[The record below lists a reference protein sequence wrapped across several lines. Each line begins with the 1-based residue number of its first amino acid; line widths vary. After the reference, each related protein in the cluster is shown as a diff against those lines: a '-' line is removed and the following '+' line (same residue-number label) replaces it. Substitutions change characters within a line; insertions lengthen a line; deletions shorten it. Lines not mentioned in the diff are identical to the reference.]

1 MNTITTPTTD
11 IQWIDHDHIADNT
24 FREYAEGKLEG
35 LEKLWPHT
43 DETHLRVTK
52 QRALV
57 TVEVTLFSG
66 GLVTRGEE
74 RGENVRLAF
83 DNAFDR
89 IERQLSRYKKKALA
103 RKRRNNIRDE
113 SGEIINATA
122 GLLDEE
128 AQSGDHEEVTPVRVK
143 RFNVKPMSTD
153 EASLH
158 LEMLGH
164 AFFVF
169 RHEENDEVNV
179 IYRRADG
186 GYGLIET
193 EVD

>member
-1 MNTITTPTTD
+1 MNTTTTSN
-11 IQWIDHDHIADNT
+11 IQWIDHDHIADDA
-24 FREYAEGKLEG
+24 FREYAESKLKS

-43 DETHLRVTK
+43 DETHVRVTK
-52 QRALV
+52 QRSLI
-57 TVEVTLFSG
+57 TTEVTLFSG

-113 SGEIINATA
+113 AGEILNATA
-122 GLLDEE
+122 GLLDGETNLE
-128 AQSGDHEEVTPVRVK
+128 DHEEVTPVRVK

-158 LEMLGH
+158 MEMLGH
-164 AFFVF
+164 SFFVF
-169 RHEENDEVNV
+169 RHEDNEEVNV

-193 EVD
+193 EIG

>member
-1 MNTITTPTTD
+1 MNTTTTPTTN
-11 IQWIDHDHIADNT
+11 IQWIDHEHIADDA
-24 FREYAEGKLEG
+24 FREYAAGKLEG

-43 DETHLRVTK
+43 DETHLRVNK
-52 QRALV
+52 QRGLV
-57 TVEVTLFSG
+57 TTEVTLFSG

-74 RGENVRLAF
+74 RAENVRLAF

-89 IERQLSRYKKKALA
+89 IQRQLQRYKQKALA
-103 RKRRNNIRDE
+103 RKRHNNNRDE
-113 SGEIINATA
+113 AGEIINATA
-122 GLLDEE
+122 GLLDGE
-128 AQSGDHEEVTPVRVK
+128 AQAEEHEKVTPVRVK

-169 RHEENDEVNV
+169 RHEENDEVHV
-179 IYRRADG
+179 IYRRDDG

-193 EVD
+193 TVE

>member
-1 MNTITTPTTD
+1 MNTTTTSN
-11 IQWIDHDHIADNT
+11 IQWIDHDHIADDA
-24 FREYAEGKLEG
+24 FREYAESKLKS

-43 DETHLRVTK
+43 DETHVRVTK
-52 QRALV
+52 QRSLI
-57 TVEVTLFSG
+57 TTEVTLFSG

-89 IERQLSRYKKKALA
+89 IERQLRRYKKKALA
-103 RKRRNNIRDE
+103 RKRHNNNRDE
-113 SGEIINATA
+113 AGEILNATA
-122 GLLDEE
+122 GLLDGE
-128 AQSGDHEEVTPVRVK
+128 ADLGDHEEVTPVRVK

-158 LEMLGH
+158 MEMLGH
-164 AFFVF
+164 SFFVF
-169 RHEENDEVNV
+169 RHEDNEEVNV

-193 EVD
+193 EIG

>member
-1 MNTITTPTTD
+1 MNTTTTSN
-11 IQWIDHDHIADNT
+11 IQWIDHDHIADDA
-24 FREYAEGKLEG
+24 FREYAESKLKS

-43 DETHLRVTK
+43 DETHVRVTK
-52 QRALV
+52 QRSLI
-57 TVEVTLFSG
+57 TTEVTLFSG

-113 SGEIINATA
+113 AGEIINATA
-122 GLLDEE
+122 GLLDGE
-128 AQSGDHEEVTPVRVK
+128 ANLEDHEEVTPVRVK

-158 LEMLGH
+158 MEMLGH
-164 AFFVF
+164 SFFVF
-169 RHEENDEVNV
+169 RHEDNEEVNV

-193 EVD
+193 EIG

>member
-1 MNTITTPTTD
+1 
-11 IQWIDHDHIADNT
+11 
-24 FREYAEGKLEG
+24 

-43 DETHLRVTK
+43 DETHVRVTK
-52 QRALV
+52 QRSLI
-57 TVEVTLFSG
+57 TTEVTLFSG

-113 SGEIINATA
+113 AGEILNATA
-122 GLLDEE
+122 GLLDGE
-128 AQSGDHEEVTPVRVK
+128 AGSEDHEEITPVRVK

-158 LEMLGH
+158 MEMLGH
-164 AFFVF
+164 SFFVF
-169 RHEENDEVNV
+169 RHEDNEEVNV

-193 EVD
+193 ELG

>member
-1 MNTITTPTTD
+1 MNTTTTSN
-11 IQWIDHDHIADNT
+11 IQWIDHDHIADDT
-24 FREYAEGKLEG
+24 FREYAESKLKG
-35 LEKLWPHT
+35 LAKLWPHT
-43 DETHLRVTK
+43 DETHVRVTK
-52 QRALV
+52 QRSLI
-57 TVEVTLFSG
+57 TTEVTLFSG

-113 SGEIINATA
+113 AGEILNATA
-122 GLLDEE
+122 GLLEDEGE
-128 AQSGDHEEVTPVRVK
+128 LEDHEEVTPVRVK

-158 LEMLGH
+158 MEMLGH
-164 AFFVF
+164 SFFVF
-169 RHEENDEVNV
+169 RHEDNEEVNV

-193 EVD
+193 EVG

>member
-1 MNTITTPTTD
+1 MNTTTAPTRS
-11 IQWIDHDHIADNT
+11 IQWIDQDHIADNA
-24 FREYAEGKLEG
+24 FRDYAVDKLEG

-43 DETHLRVTK
+43 DETHLRVTR
-52 QRALV
+52 QRGLI

-103 RKRRNNIRDE
+103 RKRRNNNRDE
-113 SGEIINATA
+113 SGTILNATA
-122 GLLDEE
+122 GLLDGE
-128 AQSGDHEEVTPVRVK
+128 AQAEDHEEVTPVRVK
-143 RFNVKPMSTD
+143 RFDVKPMSTD

-169 RHEENDEVNV
+169 RHEDSNQVNV
-179 IYRRADG
+179 IYRRDDG

-193 EVD
+193 AAD

>member
-1 MNTITTPTTD
+1 MNTTTTATKS
-11 IQWIDHDHIADNT
+11 IQWIDPDHIADKA
-24 FREYAEGKLEG
+24 FREHAASKLQG

-43 DETHLRVTK
+43 DETHLRVHK
-52 QRALV
+52 QRGLV
-57 TVEVTLFSG
+57 TTEVTLFSG

-74 RGENVRLAF
+74 RAENVRLAF

-89 IERQLSRYKKKALA
+89 IERQLRRYKKKALA
-103 RKRRNNIRDE
+103 RKRRQNNRD
-113 SGEIINATA
+113 SAGEIHNATA
-122 GLLDEE
+122 GALDNAASE
-128 AQSGDHEEVTPVRVK
+128 DHEEVTPVRVK

-164 AFFVF
+164 SFFVF
-169 RHEENDEVNV
+169 RHEDNDEVNV
-179 IYRRADG
+179 IYRRDDG

-193 EVD
+193 EVG

>member
-1 MNTITTPTTD
+1 MNTTTAPTTN

-24 FREYAEGKLEG
+24 FREYAEGKLKG

-43 DETHLRVTK
+43 DETHLRVTR
-52 QRALV
+52 QRAQI

-74 RGENVRLAF
+74 KAENVRMAF

-89 IERQLSRYKKKALA
+89 IERQLRRYKKKALA
-103 RKRRNNIRDE
+103 RKRHQNNRDE
-113 SGEIINATA
+113 AGEIINATV
-122 GLLDEE
+122 GLPDEGVIE
-128 AQSGDHEEVTPVRVK
+128 DHEEVTPVRVK
-143 RFNVKPMSTD
+143 RFAVKPMSAD

-158 LEMLGH
+158 MELLGH
-164 AFFVF
+164 SFFVF
-169 RHEENDEVNV
+169 RHEENQEVNV

-193 EVD
+193 EVG

>member
-1 MNTITTPTTD
+1 MNTTTTPTKN
-11 IQWIDHDHIADNT
+11 IQWIDHDHIADNA
-24 FREYAEGKLEG
+24 FRDYAADKLKG

-43 DETHLRVTK
+43 DETHLRVNK
-52 QRALV
+52 QRGLI
-57 TVEVTLFSG
+57 TTEVTLFSG

-74 RGENVRLAF
+74 RAENVRLAF

-89 IERQLSRYKKKALA
+89 IERQLRRYKKKALA
-103 RKRRNNIRDE
+103 RKRHSNNRDE
-113 SGEIINATA
+113 AGEILNATA
-122 GLLDEE
+122 GLLDGEDHSE
-128 AQSGDHEEVTPVRVK
+128 DHEEVTPVRVK

-169 RHEENDEVNV
+169 RHEDNQEVNV
-179 IYRRADG
+179 IYHRADG

-193 EVD
+193 EVE